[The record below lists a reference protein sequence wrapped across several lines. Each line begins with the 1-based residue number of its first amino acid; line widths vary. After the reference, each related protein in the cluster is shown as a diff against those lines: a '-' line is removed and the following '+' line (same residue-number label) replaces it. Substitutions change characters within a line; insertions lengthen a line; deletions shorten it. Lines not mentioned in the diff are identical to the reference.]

1 MRLSARWP
9 VLSCAARDPRPE
21 RAALPSAPPTDLAFL
36 SSQSTEGADRGAG
49 LGLFLISVAALALQ
63 VLQTRVLAVQMWH
76 HHSYMVV
83 TMTLLGFAA
92 AGSLATVWTRPWR
105 RDPGR
110 SLALLGCMF
119 AITTLVGDRL
129 LSLTADR
136 AAELTAEGQYLVLS
150 LFYSFLVVPYLVAG
164 LIVAVALSAAAKV
177 SRLYF
182 FNLAGS
188 AIGAWLF
195 IGAIGPLGG
204 ERLLVACAALGPIA
218 GLAFLR
224 RPAEGGQ
231 RANWPGGVCLVTLAV
246 CTVGF
251 LAAPRLFPVG
261 VASNKA
267 MHDVLTQEAG
277 AELLE
282 QHWTPLCRLDVV
294 KRADVPGGGRLGK
307 DLVSP
312 VNIYQ
317 DGDAITVMHSDDS
330 WASYRDSQPLGLNQL
345 VYAPHQVA
353 AELAAARGEEVP
365 VGPRSLVIGVG
376 GGIDLRYGLDE
387 GASSILGI
395 ELNAGTVDLVGN
407 RFRDLN
413 DDIYH
418 REGVEVRVGEGRST
432 LRRLDETFDVIE
444 LSGTDTYTAG
454 TAGAYVLSE
463 SYLYTEEAMGDYFER
478 LSPDRGTLGV
488 IRLAYDPP
496 RESLRLFA
504 IALTQLRDRFGVEQ
518 PSRHAAVILEEV
530 DHERENLVVRFTG
543 SVFSRQPLSPETIAR
558 YQLAGSYDTWS
569 VHYLPGVTSADSPF
583 AQLAQ
588 AIDEGTEEQFYA
600 NYPFEVAP
608 VADDSPFFFHF
619 HGWSDLF
626 QFGGADE
633 WEELTGGPIGLEI
646 LATLLAQT
654 SLLVILLVLAPL
666 LLLKGGGERP
676 KGILRHL
683 IYFLALGAGFM
694 FLEISTMQRLVL
706 YLGAPTY
713 SLTVTLFCF
722 LLFAGLGSLFA
733 GRFEDNPTA
742 SLKRILPILCVA
754 IALLIIFQQPL
765 LDATL
770 ELGLTSRILIVAA
783 TLAPVNFLMGMPFPL
798 GLARLR
804 SEAPRFVPWALG
816 ANGGASVVASILCVV
831 VAMEAG
837 FSAVGLLALATYALG
852 GAASLIGVRSE
863 SVAG

>member
-1 MRLSARWP
+1 M
-9 VLSCAARDPRPE
+9 
-21 RAALPSAPPTDLAFL
+21 
-36 SSQSTEGADRGAG
+36 SSPISDDADRGAG
-49 LGLFLISVAALALQ
+49 LGLFLISAAALALQ

-92 AGSLATVWTRPWR
+92 AGSLATVWTKPWR
-105 RDPGR
+105 GDAGR
-110 SLALLGCMF
+110 SLAILGCVF
-119 AITTLVGDRL
+119 AVTTLAGDRL
-129 LSLTADR
+129 LALTADR
-136 AAELTAEGQYLVLS
+136 AAELTAEGQYLTLS

-164 LIVAVALSAAAKV
+164 LIVAVALSAAARV

-182 FNLAGS
+182 FNLLGS

-204 ERLLVACAALGPIA
+204 ERLLVACAALGPLA

-224 RPAEGGQ
+224 RPAGEGQ
-231 RANWPGGVCLVTLAV
+231 RSNGAAGLCLVTLALCV
-246 CTVGF
+246 VGF
-251 LAAPRLFPVG
+251 LAAPRIFPVG

-267 MHDVLTQEAG
+267 MHDVLTQVEG

-282 QHWTPLCRLDVV
+282 QRWTPLCRLDVV
-294 KRADVPGGGRLGK
+294 QLPDVPGGGRQGA
-307 DLVSP
+307 DFASP

-317 DGDAITVMHSDDS
+317 DGDAITVMHSDES
-330 WASYRDSQPLGLNQL
+330 WASYRDSRPLGLNQL

-353 AELAAARGEEVP
+353 AEVAAANGEAAP
-365 VGPRSLVIGVG
+365 AGPRALVIGVG
-376 GGIDLRYGLDE
+376 GGIDLRYALDE
-387 GASSILGI
+387 GASSVLGI
-395 ELNAGTVDLVGN
+395 ELNAGTVDLVRN
-407 RFRDLN
+407 QFRELN
-413 DDIYH
+413 DSIYH
-418 REGVEVRVGEGRST
+418 REGVEVRVGEGRSA
-432 LRRLDETFDVIE
+432 LRRLEETFDVIE

-463 SYLYTEEAMGDYFER
+463 SYLYTEEALGDYFER

-504 IALTQLRDRFGVEQ
+504 IALMQLRDRFGVEE
-518 PSRHAAVILEEV
+518 PSKHAAVILEEV

-558 YQLAGSYDTWS
+558 YQLAGNYDTWS
-569 VHYLPGVTSADSPF
+569 VHYLPGVTPADSPF
-583 AQLAQ
+583 AQLAA
-588 AIDEGTEEQFYA
+588 AIDAGTEAEFFA
-600 NYPFEVAP
+600 EYPFQVDP
-608 VADDSPFFFHF
+608 VSDDSPFFFHF
-619 HGWSDLF
+619 HDWSDLF

-646 LATLLAQT
+646 LATLLVQT
-654 SLLVILLVLAPL
+654 SLLVVLLVLLPL
-666 LLLKGGGERP
+666 AFLKGGTERP
-676 KGILRHL
+676 KGVLRHL
-683 IYFLALGAGFM
+683 AYFLALGAGFM

-733 GRFEDNPTA
+733 GRFEATATA
-742 SLKRILPILCVA
+742 SLKRIIPLLCVA
-754 IALLIIFQQPL
+754 IGLLIALQQPL

-770 ELGLTSRILIVAA
+770 ELDLGLRVLIVAA

-804 SEAPRFVPWALG
+804 AEAPRFVPWALG

-852 GAASLIGVRSE
+852 GFAAL
-863 SVAG
+863 AGARTEGA